1 MLCRT
6 RQVHFIIE
14 QPLNS
19 LFFHVDWL
27 QNALSMCGASR
38 HVTYAGGFGAKSLKP
53 FEIHT
58 SVPVSALRLLIAD
71 GKSARARVMKGGKA
85 GTTKLA
91 VKTRRTIQG
100 KGGERHWTTG
110 NKHVLKDLK
119 SQPANQAARQ
129 AGRQPTSLLEAYFPA
144 CLLTCFPDCPPA
156 SQLACLSASLT
167 ARQPI

>member
-38 HVTYAGGFGAKSLKP
+38 HVTYAGGFGAKSFKP

>member
-1 MLCRT
+1 MLCKT

-38 HVTYAGGFGAKSLKP
+38 HVTFAGGFGAKSLKP

-58 SVPVSALRLLIAD
+58 SVPVSALRLLIVD
-71 GKSARARVMKGGKA
+71 GKTARTRLKGCKV

-100 KGGERHWTTG
+100 KRGERHWTTG

-119 SQPANQAARQ
+119 SQPANQAGSQPGRQ
-129 AGRQPTSLLEAYFPA
+129 AANQPT
-144 CLLTCFPDCPPA
+144 
-156 SQLACLSASLT
+156 
-167 ARQPI
+167 